1 VQTTLN
7 LLVSSTHPAGAG
19 VQVGLVELLAERGA
33 AVDGVAGDGSP
44 LMTALGFGYFAA
56 ARALAA
62 HGARVD
68 NVLIAAALGRLDV
81 VQARVGEG
89 RVLADPGG
97 GEVKDPDRL
106 ALVWAAKYGQTAVV
120 QFLLDRGVPVTAMDD
135 MTPLHWAAA
144 RGHMSVI
151 ELLLARGAPLEALN
165 EYGGTVL
172 DSTLWF
178 IDNAPVAG
186 VDYARVIRRLVA
198 AGARTDVHPG
208 MRRRVEEVV
217 AHDER
222 R

>member
-1 VQTTLN
+1 
-7 LLVSSTHPAGAG
+7 
-19 VQVGLVELLAERGA
+19 
-33 AVDGVAGDGSP
+33 
-44 LMTALGFGYFAA
+44 
-56 ARALAA
+56 
-62 HGARVD
+62 VD
-68 NVLIAAALGRLDV
+68 NVLVAAGLGRLDV
-81 VQARVGEG
+81 VRERAGSDA
-89 RVLADPGG
+89 VLTDPWRRDIS
-97 GEVKDPDRL
+97 DPDVL

-120 QFLLDRGVPVTAMDD
+120 QFLLDRGVPVTVMDD